1 MCHVLADVI
10 LETRDFDPFLFYC
23 QFLPFRNPLF
33 CLSHKDRIFK
43 LTLPC
48 SIIWLFVE
56 IHSLNIIYYVIYYS
70 CMATACKQSC
80 LIYVTVACSHYC
92 AEDIFAFLYGFSLFL
107 FISWLPPYQNFLP
120 ICFFFLEFMF
130 LSFLDLKHFPNS
142 SFYPCQYCSPD
153 LTCFDLPNLTNLW
166 SLLINLLYQV
176 YWILDHLFFIL
187 IFVSTFWD
195 CSWP

>member
-1 MCHVLADVI
+1 MNLEICRKIHCHVLADVI

-23 QFLPFRNPLF
+23 QFLSYRKPLFCLPIRNPLF

-107 FISWLPPYQNFLP
+107 FISWLPPLP
-120 ICFFFLEFMF
+120 KLFIYFNLF
-130 LSFLDLKHFPNS
+130 LSIFCNS
-142 SFYPCQYCSPD
+142 S
-153 LTCFDLPNLTNLW
+153 
-166 SLLINLLYQV
+166 
-176 YWILDHLFFIL
+176 
-187 IFVSTFWD
+187 
-195 CSWP
+195 WP